1 MNLTYNTTTIFP
13 TIIHQFD
20 IGGFEHIKEQLIDY
34 SYNLK
39 NKDPEGTKLSNHG
52 GWQSTSFPVT
62 TKEDVLQS
70 LLINCLSKFPSVS
83 ESVNITISA
92 WVNINKTGDYNVRHV
107 HPDCDLSGVLWI
119 KCPPNSGAIRFVSP
133 YEFQDYNLI
142 KSYTEDFKNENNFNQ
157 KFHVTPTEGKIIIF
171 PSHLHH
177 LVEENKSNDDRISV
191 SFNLKLN
198 KDIGTIVSS
207 FLSSNIRGM

>member
-20 IGGFEHIKEQLIDY
+20 IGGFEHIKGQLIDY

-39 NKDPEGTKLSNHG
+39 KKDPVGTKLSNHG

-92 WVNINKTGDYNVRHV
+92 WVNINKTGDYNVSSQYSQT
-107 HPDCDLSGVLWI
+107 L
-119 KCPPNSGAIRFVSP
+119 
-133 YEFQDYNLI
+133 
-142 KSYTEDFKNENNFNQ
+142 KNEKKVIEILSDDISDQ
-157 KFHVTPTEGKIIIF
+157 ILTQLTEI
-171 PSHLHH
+171 L
-177 LVEENKSNDDRISV
+177 ND
-191 SFNLKLN
+191 L
-198 KDIGTIVSS
+198 
-207 FLSSNIRGM
+207 

>member
-1 MNLTYNTTTIFP
+1 M
-13 TIIHQFD
+13 
-20 IGGFEHIKEQLIDY
+20 
-34 SYNLK
+34 
-39 NKDPEGTKLSNHG
+39 SNHG
-52 GWQSTSFPVT
+52 GWQSTAFPVT

>member
-52 GWQSTSFPVT
+52 GWQSTAFPVT

-92 WVNINKTGDYNVRHV
+92 WVNINKTGDYNVRHI

-119 KCPPNSGAIRFVSP
+119 KCSPNSGAIR
-133 YEFQDYNLI
+133 LI
-142 KSYTEDFKNENNFNQ
+142 
-157 KFHVTPTEGKIIIF
+157 
-171 PSHLHH
+171 
-177 LVEENKSNDDRISV
+177 
-191 SFNLKLN
+191 
-198 KDIGTIVSS
+198 
-207 FLSSNIRGM
+207 LSLIHI

>member
-20 IGGFEHIKEQLIDY
+20 IGGFEHIKGQLIDY

-39 NKDPEGTKLSNHG
+39 KKDPVGTKLSNHG

-92 WVNINKTGDYNVRHV
+92 WVNINKTGDYNVRHT
-107 HPDCDLSGVLWI
+107 HPDCDLSGVYYIQGEGTGSI
-119 KCPPNSGAIRFVSP
+119 KFATHEQMYFMVSP
-133 YEFQDYNLI
+133 NMPHSKMIAHEPKDGDILL
-142 KSYTEDFKNENNFNQ
+142 
-157 KFHVTPTEGKIIIF
+157 F
-171 PSHLHH
+171 PSYLLHE
-177 LVEENKSNDDRISV
+177 VTVNTSSKNRITV
-191 SFNLKLN
+191 GFNIKLDLQDSP
-198 KDIGTIVSS
+198 K
-207 FLSSNIRGM
+207 